1 MKIYADILYTKV
13 CETDFV
19 SVQGGT
25 GMKIKEVRSYYRSN
39 TKQLSDQI
47 QSLKQQKEKAEKQYK
62 ITGEGAFSDE
72 AATLQLS
79 IDAVKKAY
87 DENMK
92 ASQAVEE
99 QFCNIA
105 NMESSR
111 QQGEAMEEYAE
122 DLGKIMTVFRRMA
135 HGDIVPATDEKKLME
150 YSDKMYT
157 AAKNMQAMAQQL
169 EEKERKKHKSL
180 WEDEEEKPEYEDPT
194 EIADNTEYVGELQDI
209 EIPELSP

>member
-1 MKIYADILYTKV
+1 
-13 CETDFV
+13 
-19 SVQGGT
+19 
-25 GMKIKEVRSYYRSN
+25 MKIKEVRSYYRSN

-62 ITGEGAFSDE
+62 ITGDGTFSDE

-135 HGDIVPATDEKKLME
+135 HGDIVPATDEKKLSE

-180 WEDEEEKPEYEDPT
+180 WEGEEEKTEYEDPT

-209 EIPELSP
+209 EIPELSPGDGVRVTF

>member
-1 MKIYADILYTKV
+1 
-13 CETDFV
+13 
-19 SVQGGT
+19 
-25 GMKIKEVRSYYRSN
+25 MKIKEVRSYYRSN

>member
-1 MKIYADILYTKV
+1 
-13 CETDFV
+13 
-19 SVQGGT
+19 
-25 GMKIKEVRSYYRSN
+25 MKIKEVRSYYRSN

-62 ITGEGAFSDE
+62 ITGDGTFSDE

-92 ASQAVEE
+92 TSQAVEE

-135 HGDIVPATDEKKLME
+135 HGDIVPATDEKKLSE

-180 WEDEEEKPEYEDPT
+180 WEGEEEKTEYEDPT

-209 EIPELSP
+209 EIPELSPGDGVRVTF